1 MKKIITIL
9 NALFMS
15 IGLFLLNDAYASI
28 INNKLY
34 DLDYSDINQSDFYSN
49 TEINEDESENDFNTL
64 NQNFELSD

>member
-15 IGLFLLNDAYASI
+15 IGLFLLNDANASI

-34 DLDYSDINQSDFYSN
+34 DLDDSDINQSDFYSN
-49 TEINEDESENDFNTL
+49 TEINQDENENDFNAL
-64 NQNFELSD
+64 N

>member
-15 IGLFLLNDAYASI
+15 IGLFLLNDANASI
-28 INNKLY
+28 INSILY
-34 DLDYSDINQSDFYSN
+34 DLDDSDINQSDFYSN
-49 TEINEDESENDFNTL
+49 TEINEDESENDFNAL

>member
-15 IGLFLLNDAYASI
+15 IGLFLLNDANTSI

-34 DLDYSDINQSDFYSN
+34 DLDNSDINQSDFYSN
-49 TEINEDESENDFNTL
+49 TEINEDESENDFNAL
-64 NQNFELSD
+64 NQHFELSD